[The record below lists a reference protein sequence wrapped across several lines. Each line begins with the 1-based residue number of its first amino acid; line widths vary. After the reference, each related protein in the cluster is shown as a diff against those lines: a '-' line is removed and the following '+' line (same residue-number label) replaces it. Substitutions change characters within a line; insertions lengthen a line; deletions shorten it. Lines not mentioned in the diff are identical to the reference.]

1 MEERIVIKKKIKEY
15 LDNYQYHETKNIK
28 NPNPIDLKYAL
39 SKKD

>member
-15 LDNYQYHETKNIK
+15 LDNHQHHETKIIK
-28 NPNPIDLKYAL
+28 NPNPIDLKYPL